1 MRNPAY
7 AYQGPPPV
15 SLAERLEALA
25 RDARDVSE
33 EDAEIAEELARQV
46 RDEAE
51 AGAAEAARKAA
62 LEARIEAREAEAEK
76 ARAAV
81 REAARDAERRAAAS
95 AAAARMKS
103 DSSAVSAATTRRRRA
118 ATDAAARLPTL
129 FDLEALPDSVVS
141 LVLREMGDYE
151 LAATMCAS
159 RRFQRIATLDDELW
173 GFVQRKHRRWPRR
186 PRRGETCRAAFQRGI
201 LVDAGW
207 RRARF
212 DKKEHRAHSEY
223 AQCVA
228 LRGDVFVSGS
238 ADKTLA
244 VVGLPP
250 RAPEPQ
256 TETSAAFGPVGP
268 FRAFASTG
276 WERVLGR
283 AVGHVD
289 AVTCCRLTGGD
300 AADGGAPTTLFSGD
314 ARGEMR
320 VWDLTRGNLFD
331 PYERVVEGTADET
344 YVDETSSDGPTTSE
358 CYSIPC
364 VSSHLLSSPATG
376 LPHAQFF
383 DVRDDGGGAAAQALA
398 CASERA
404 GAGVHVYDCARFGAA
419 TRRFELGAAAYG
431 VAWGGGSLDRHI
443 VYVACD
449 DGIVRRWDARDSSG
463 RPCDASARVENASP
477 SFAASRESRDDPTF
491 AGPLH
496 RPAVARTRTNAAR
509 CVSAD
514 GDQFAFGSA
523 RGTVHVRDARKPSAP
538 LCAESENA
546 RWHDDCVNAVALD
559 ARLRRVVS
567 GGDDGYVRWRRLP
580 LGGDFEFEDDTESG
594 SSFVLP
600 DDDLPVSRRE
610 NDKAS
615 RREDDASRAR
625 RNKTARRARTAPP
638 ALCTGVGALAVA
650 FDHSRVVVGC
660 VDSTVRAYDAV
671 TGEDFVDAD
680 ALRAAWRE
688 VCLRAR
694 DAGNLLER
702 PAVSGGEL
710 SASLD
715 WGNYR
720 A

>member
-1 MRNPAY
+1 VRNPAY
-7 AYQGPPPV
+7 SYQGPPPV

-33 EDAEIAEELARQV
+33 EDAEVAEEMARQV

-62 LEARIEAREAEAEK
+62 MEARIEAREAEAEK
-76 ARAAV
+76 ARAAE
-81 REAARDAERRAAAS
+81 REATREAERRAAAS
-95 AAAARMKS
+95 AAAARTRS
-103 DSSAVSAATTRRRRA
+103 DSSAVSAATARRRRA
-118 ATDAAARLPTL
+118 ATAAASRLPTL
-129 FDLEALPDSVVS
+129 FDLEALPDSVAS

-159 RRFQRIATLDDELW
+159 RRFRRIATMDDELW
-173 GFVQRKHRRWPRR
+173 GFVQRKHRRWPLR
-186 PRRGETCRAAFQRGI
+186 PERGETHRAAFQRGV

-212 DKKEHRAHSEY
+212 DKTEHRAHSEY

-250 RAPEPQ
+250 RAPEPELSESENDDE
-256 TETSAAFGPVGP
+256 TEAR
-268 FRAFASTG
+268 FRARVSERA

-283 AVGHVD
+283 AVGHAD

-320 VWDLTRGNLFD
+320 VWDLRRAPVD
-331 PYERVVEGTADET
+331 PWERVAGNASASLRE
-344 YVDETSSDGPTTSE
+344 SDCHSV
-358 CYSIPC
+358 PC
-364 VSSHLLSSPATG
+364 VSSHLLSSPDTG

-383 DVRDDGGGAAAQALA
+383 DVRDDQGLGAGGLAA
-398 CASERA
+398 CASDRA

-419 TRRFELGAAAYG
+419 IRRFELGAAAYG
-431 VAWGGGSLDRHI
+431 VAWGGGGLDRH
-443 VYVACD
+443 VVHVACD
-449 DGIVRRWDARDSSG
+449 DGVVRRWDARDNSG
-463 RPCDASARVENASP
+463 RPCDASARVEAFSKSDHENPGASP
-477 SFAASRESRDDPTF
+477 EGSSSDAGQTLGGSAGRLGTSSRRSS
-491 AGPLH
+491 
-496 RPAVARTRTNAAR
+496 AAR

-514 GDQFAFGSA
+514 GDTFAFGSA

-538 LCAESENA
+538 LCAASEAA
-546 RWHDDCVNAVALD
+546 RWHDDCVNAVAVD
-559 ARLRRVVS
+559 AKLRRVVS

-580 LGGDFEFEDDTESG
+580 LSGNFEGDDG
-594 SSFVLP
+594 L
-600 DDDLPVSRRE
+600 
-610 NDKAS
+610 K
-615 RREDDASRAR
+615 RA
-625 RNKTARRARTAPP
+625 TATPP
-638 ALCTGVGALAVA
+638 ALFTGVGALAVA

-660 VDSTVRAYDAV
+660 VDTTVRAYDAV

-680 ALRAAWRE
+680 ALREAWRE

-702 PAVSGGEL
+702 PVMSGGEL
-710 SASLD
+710 AASLD

-720 A
+720 S

>member
-7 AYQGPPPV
+7 SYQGPPPV

-33 EDAEIAEELARQV
+33 EDAEVAEEMARQV

-62 LEARIEAREAEAEK
+62 MEARIDAREAEAEK
-76 ARAAV
+76 ARAAE
-81 REAARDAERRAAAS
+81 REATREAERRAAAS
-95 AAAARMKS
+95 AAAARTRS
-103 DSSAVSAATTRRRRA
+103 DSSAVSAATARRRRA
-118 ATDAAARLPTL
+118 ATAAAARLPTL
-129 FDLEALPDSVVS
+129 FDLEALPDSVAS

-159 RRFQRIATLDDELW
+159 RRFRRIATMDDELW
-173 GFVQRKHRRWPRR
+173 GFVQRKHRRWPLR
-186 PRRGETCRAAFQRGI
+186 PERGETHRAAFQRGV

-212 DKKEHRAHSEY
+212 DKTEHRAHSEY

-250 RAPEPQ
+250 RAPEPELSESENDDE
-256 TETSAAFGPVGP
+256 TEAR
-268 FRAFASTG
+268 FRARVSERA

-283 AVGHVD
+283 AVGHAD

-320 VWDLTRGNLFD
+320 VWDLRRAPVD
-331 PYERVVEGTADET
+331 PWERVAGNASASLRE
-344 YVDETSSDGPTTSE
+344 SDCHSV
-358 CYSIPC
+358 PC
-364 VSSHLLSSPATG
+364 VSSHLLSSPDTG

-383 DVRDDGGGAAAQALA
+383 DVRDDQGLGAGGLAA
-398 CASERA
+398 CASDRA

-419 TRRFELGAAAYG
+419 IRRFELGAAAYG
-431 VAWGGGSLDRHI
+431 VAWGGGGLDRH
-443 VYVACD
+443 VVHVACD
-449 DGIVRRWDARDSSG
+449 DGVVRRWDARDNSG
-463 RPCDASARVENASP
+463 RPCDASARVEAFSKSDHENPGASP
-477 SFAASRESRDDPTF
+477 EGSSSDAGQTLGGSAGRLGTSSRRSS
-491 AGPLH
+491 
-496 RPAVARTRTNAAR
+496 AAR

-514 GDQFAFGSA
+514 GDTFAFGSA

-538 LCAESENA
+538 LCAASEAA
-546 RWHDDCVNAVALD
+546 RWHDDCVNAVAVD
-559 ARLRRVVS
+559 AKLRRVVS
-567 GGDDGYVRWRRLP
+567 GGDDGYARWRRLP
-580 LGGDFEFEDDTESG
+580 LSGNFEGDDG
-594 SSFVLP
+594 L
-600 DDDLPVSRRE
+600 
-610 NDKAS
+610 K
-615 RREDDASRAR
+615 RA
-625 RNKTARRARTAPP
+625 TATPP
-638 ALCTGVGALAVA
+638 ALFTGVGALAVA

-660 VDSTVRAYDAV
+660 VDTTVRAYDAV

-680 ALRAAWRE
+680 ALREAWRE

-702 PAVSGGEL
+702 PVMSGGEL
-710 SASLD
+710 AASLD

-720 A
+720 S

>member
-7 AYQGPPPV
+7 SYQGPPPV

-33 EDAEIAEELARQV
+33 EDAEIAEEMARQV

-62 LEARIEAREAEAEK
+62 MEARIDAREAEAEK
-76 ARAAV
+76 ARAAE
-81 REAARDAERRAAAS
+81 REATREAERRAAAS
-95 AAAARMKS
+95 AAAARTRS
-103 DSSAVSAATTRRRRA
+103 DSSAVSAETARRRRA
-118 ATDAAARLPTL
+118 ATAAAARLPTL
-129 FDLEALPDSVVS
+129 FDLEALPDSVAS

-159 RRFQRIATLDDELW
+159 RRFRRIATMDDELW
-173 GFVQRKHRRWPRR
+173 GFVQRKHRRWPLR
-186 PRRGETCRAAFQRGI
+186 PERGETHRAAFQRGV

-212 DKKEHRAHSEY
+212 DKTEHRAHSEY

-250 RAPEPQ
+250 RAPEPELSESENDDE
-256 TETSAAFGPVGP
+256 TEAR
-268 FRAFASTG
+268 FRARVSERA

-283 AVGHVD
+283 AVGHAD

-320 VWDLTRGNLFD
+320 VWDLRRAPVD
-331 PYERVVEGTADET
+331 PWERVAGNASASLRE
-344 YVDETSSDGPTTSE
+344 SDCHSV
-358 CYSIPC
+358 PC
-364 VSSHLLSSPATG
+364 VSSHLLSSPDTG

-383 DVRDDGGGAAAQALA
+383 DVRDDQGLGAGGLAA
-398 CASERA
+398 CASDRA

-419 TRRFELGAAAYG
+419 IRRFELGAAAYG
-431 VAWGGGSLDRHI
+431 VAWGGGGLDRH
-443 VYVACD
+443 VVHVACD
-449 DGIVRRWDARDSSG
+449 DGVVRRWDARDNSG
-463 RPCDASARVENASP
+463 RPCDASARVEAFSKSDHENPGASP
-477 SFAASRESRDDPTF
+477 EGSSSDAGQTLGGSAGRLGTSSRRSS
-491 AGPLH
+491 
-496 RPAVARTRTNAAR
+496 AAR

-514 GDQFAFGSA
+514 GDTFAFGSA

-538 LCAESENA
+538 LCAASEAA
-546 RWHDDCVNAVALD
+546 RWHDDCVNAVAVD
-559 ARLRRVVS
+559 AKLRRVVS

-580 LGGDFEFEDDTESG
+580 LSGNFEGDDG
-594 SSFVLP
+594 L
-600 DDDLPVSRRE
+600 
-610 NDKAS
+610 K
-615 RREDDASRAR
+615 RA
-625 RNKTARRARTAPP
+625 TATPP
-638 ALCTGVGALAVA
+638 ALFTGVGALAVA

-660 VDSTVRAYDAV
+660 VDTTVRAYDAV

-680 ALRAAWRE
+680 ALREAWRE

-702 PAVSGGEL
+702 PVMSGGEL
-710 SASLD
+710 AASLD

-720 A
+720 S

>member
-7 AYQGPPPV
+7 SYQGPPPV

-33 EDAEIAEELARQV
+33 EDAEVAEEMARQV

-62 LEARIEAREAEAEK
+62 MEARIDAREAEAEK
-76 ARAAV
+76 ARAAE
-81 REAARDAERRAAAS
+81 REATREAERRAAAS
-95 AAAARMKS
+95 AAAARTRS
-103 DSSAVSAATTRRRRA
+103 DSSAVSAATARRRRA
-118 ATDAAARLPTL
+118 ATAAASRLPTL
-129 FDLEALPDSVVS
+129 FDLEALPDSVAS

-159 RRFQRIATLDDELW
+159 RRFRRIATMDDELW
-173 GFVQRKHRRWPRR
+173 GFVQRKHRRWPLR
-186 PRRGETCRAAFQRGI
+186 PERGETHRAAFQRGV

-212 DKKEHRAHSEY
+212 DKTEHRAHSEY

-250 RAPEPQ
+250 RAPEPELSESENDDE
-256 TETSAAFGPVGP
+256 TEAR
-268 FRAFASTG
+268 FRARVSERA

-283 AVGHVD
+283 AVGHAD

-320 VWDLTRGNLFD
+320 VWDLRRAPVD
-331 PYERVVEGTADET
+331 PWERVAGNASASLRE
-344 YVDETSSDGPTTSE
+344 SDCHSV
-358 CYSIPC
+358 PC
-364 VSSHLLSSPATG
+364 VSSHLLSSPDTG

-383 DVRDDGGGAAAQALA
+383 DVRDDQGLGAGGLAA
-398 CASERA
+398 CASDRA

-419 TRRFELGAAAYG
+419 IRRFELGAAAYG
-431 VAWGGGSLDRHI
+431 VAWGGGGLDRH
-443 VYVACD
+443 VVHVACD
-449 DGIVRRWDARDSSG
+449 DGVVRRWDARDNSG
-463 RPCDASARVENASP
+463 RPCDASARVEAFSKSDHENPGASP
-477 SFAASRESRDDPTF
+477 EGSSSDAGQTLGGSAGRLGTSSRRSS
-491 AGPLH
+491 
-496 RPAVARTRTNAAR
+496 AAR

-514 GDQFAFGSA
+514 GDTFAFGSA

-538 LCAESENA
+538 LCAASEAA
-546 RWHDDCVNAVALD
+546 RWHDDCVNAVAVD
-559 ARLRRVVS
+559 AKLRRVVS
-567 GGDDGYVRWRRLP
+567 GGDDGYARWRRLP
-580 LGGDFEFEDDTESG
+580 LSGNFEGDDG
-594 SSFVLP
+594 L
-600 DDDLPVSRRE
+600 
-610 NDKAS
+610 K
-615 RREDDASRAR
+615 RA
-625 RNKTARRARTAPP
+625 TATPP
-638 ALCTGVGALAVA
+638 ALFTGVGALAVA

-660 VDSTVRAYDAV
+660 VDTTVRAYDAV

-680 ALRAAWRE
+680 ALREAWRE

-702 PAVSGGEL
+702 PVMSGGEL
-710 SASLD
+710 AASLD

-720 A
+720 S

>member
-1 MRNPAY
+1 VRNPAY
-7 AYQGPPPV
+7 SYQGPPPV

-33 EDAEIAEELARQV
+33 EDAEIAEEMARQV

-62 LEARIEAREAEAEK
+62 MEARIDAREAEAEK
-76 ARAAV
+76 ARAAE
-81 REAARDAERRAAAS
+81 REATREAERRAAAS
-95 AAAARMKS
+95 AAAARTRS
-103 DSSAVSAATTRRRRA
+103 DSSAVSAATARRRRA
-118 ATDAAARLPTL
+118 ATAAAARLPTL
-129 FDLEALPDSVVS
+129 FDLEALPDSVAS

-159 RRFQRIATLDDELW
+159 RRFRRIATMDDELW
-173 GFVQRKHRRWPRR
+173 GFVQRKHRRWPLR
-186 PRRGETCRAAFQRGI
+186 PERGETHRAAFQRGV

-212 DKKEHRAHSEY
+212 DKTEHRAHSEY

-250 RAPEPQ
+250 RAPEPELSESENDDE
-256 TETSAAFGPVGP
+256 TEAR
-268 FRAFASTG
+268 FRARVSERA

-283 AVGHVD
+283 AVGHAD

-320 VWDLTRGNLFD
+320 VWDLRRAPVD
-331 PYERVVEGTADET
+331 PWERVAGNASASLRE
-344 YVDETSSDGPTTSE
+344 SDCHSV
-358 CYSIPC
+358 PC
-364 VSSHLLSSPATG
+364 VSSHLLSSPDTG

-383 DVRDDGGGAAAQALA
+383 DVRDDQGLGAGGLAA
-398 CASERA
+398 CASDRA

-419 TRRFELGAAAYG
+419 IRRFELGAAAYG
-431 VAWGGGSLDRHI
+431 VAWGGGGLDRH
-443 VYVACD
+443 VVHVACD
-449 DGIVRRWDARDSSG
+449 DGVVRRWDARDNSG
-463 RPCDASARVENASP
+463 RPCDASARVEAFSKSDHENPGASP
-477 SFAASRESRDDPTF
+477 EGSSSDAGQTLGGSAGRLGTSSRRSS
-491 AGPLH
+491 
-496 RPAVARTRTNAAR
+496 AAR

-514 GDQFAFGSA
+514 GDTFAFGSA

-538 LCAESENA
+538 LCAASEAA
-546 RWHDDCVNAVALD
+546 RWHDDCVNAVAVD
-559 ARLRRVVS
+559 AKLRRVVS

-580 LGGDFEFEDDTESG
+580 LSGNFEGDDG
-594 SSFVLP
+594 L
-600 DDDLPVSRRE
+600 
-610 NDKAS
+610 K
-615 RREDDASRAR
+615 RA
-625 RNKTARRARTAPP
+625 TATPP
-638 ALCTGVGALAVA
+638 ALFTGVGALAVA

-660 VDSTVRAYDAV
+660 VDTTVRAYDAV

-680 ALRAAWRE
+680 ALREAWRE

-702 PAVSGGEL
+702 PVLSGGEL
-710 SASLD
+710 AASVD

-720 A
+720 S

>member
-7 AYQGPPPV
+7 SYQGPPPV

-33 EDAEIAEELARQV
+33 EDAEIAEEMARQV

-62 LEARIEAREAEAEK
+62 MEARIDAREAEAEK
-76 ARAAV
+76 ARAAE
-81 REAARDAERRAAAS
+81 REAAREAERRAAAS
-95 AAAARMKS
+95 AAAARTRS
-103 DSSAVSAATTRRRRA
+103 DSSAVSAATARRRRA
-118 ATDAAARLPTL
+118 ATAAAARLPTL
-129 FDLEALPDSVVS
+129 FDLEALPDSVAS

-159 RRFQRIATLDDELW
+159 RRFRRIATMDDELW
-173 GFVQRKHRRWPRR
+173 GFVQRKHRRWPLR
-186 PRRGETCRAAFQRGI
+186 PERGETCRAAFQRGV

-212 DKKEHRAHSEY
+212 DKTEHRAHSEY

-250 RAPEPQ
+250 RAPEPELSESENDAE
-256 TETSAAFGPVGP
+256 TEAC
-268 FRAFASTG
+268 FRARVSERA

-283 AVGHVD
+283 AVGHAD

-320 VWDLTRGNLFD
+320 VWDLRRAPVD
-331 PYERVVEGTADET
+331 PWERVAGSASASLRE
-344 YVDETSSDGPTTSE
+344 SDCHSV
-358 CYSIPC
+358 PC
-364 VSSHLLSSPATG
+364 VSSHLLSSPDTG

-383 DVRDDGGGAAAQALA
+383 DVRDDQGLGAGGLAA
-398 CASERA
+398 CASDRA

-419 TRRFELGAAAYG
+419 IRRFELGAAAYG
-431 VAWGGGSLDRHI
+431 VAWGGGGLDRH
-443 VYVACD
+443 VVHVACD
-449 DGIVRRWDARDSSG
+449 DGVVRRWDARDNSG
-463 RPCDASARVENASP
+463 RPCDASARVEAFSKSDHENPGASP
-477 SFAASRESRDDPTF
+477 EGSSSDAGRTLGGSGGRLGTSSRRS
-491 AGPLH
+491 A
-496 RPAVARTRTNAAR
+496 AAR

-514 GDQFAFGSA
+514 GDTFAFGSA

-538 LCAESENA
+538 LCAASEAA
-546 RWHDDCVNAVALD
+546 RWHDDCVNAVAVD
-559 ARLRRVVS
+559 AKLRRVVS

-580 LGGDFEFEDDTESG
+580 LSGDFEGDDG
-594 SSFVLP
+594 SYGF
-600 DDDLPVSRRE
+600 DDDGDSSDARE
-610 NDKAS
+610 GGA
-615 RREDDASRAR
+615 REEQKQKRVLKRA
-625 RNKTARRARTAPP
+625 TATPP
-638 ALCTGVGALAVA
+638 ALFTGVGALAVA

-660 VDSTVRAYDAV
+660 VDTTVRAYDAV

-680 ALRAAWRE
+680 ALREAWRE

-702 PAVSGGEL
+702 PVMSGGEL
-710 SASLD
+710 AASLD

>member
-33 EDAEIAEELARQV
+33 EDAEIAEEMARQV

-62 LEARIEAREAEAEK
+62 LEARIDAREAEAEK

-81 REAARDAERRAAAS
+81 REAARDAERRATAS
-95 AAAARMKS
+95 AAAARTRS

-118 ATDAAARLPTL
+118 ATAAASRLPTL
-129 FDLEALPDSVVS
+129 FDLEALPDSVAS

-159 RRFQRIATLDDELW
+159 RRFRRIATLDDELW

-186 PRRGETCRAAFQRGI
+186 PQRGETCRAAFQRGI

-250 RAPEPQ
+250 RAPEPPADD
-256 TETSAAFGPVGP
+256 AATAEGQ
-268 FRAFASTG
+268 FRARAGRG

-283 AVGHVD
+283 AVGHKD

-320 VWDLTRGNLFD
+320 VWDLARAPFD
-331 PYERVVEGTADET
+331 PYERVFFDEGASDET
-344 YVDETSSDGPTTSE
+344 FVDETWSTSSASE

-383 DVRDDGGGAAAQALA
+383 DVRDDGGGGDGARALA

-431 VAWGGGSLDRHI
+431 VAWGGGSLDRHV

-477 SFAASRESRDDPTF
+477 SFSASRVVDDPTRS
-491 AGPLH
+491 
-496 RPAVARTRTNAAR
+496 RPATSRTRTNAAR

-580 LGGDFEFEDDTESG
+580 LGGDFEFEDDRDG
-594 SSFVLP
+594 DRSSVFP
-600 DDDLPVSRRE
+600 DDDEVSRT
-610 NDKAS
+610 
-615 RREDDASRAR
+615 EDDASRAR
-625 RNKTARRARTAPP
+625 RNARRARTAPP

>member
-1 MRNPAY
+1 M
-7 AYQGPPPV
+7 

-33 EDAEIAEELARQV
+33 EDAEIAEEMARQV

-62 LEARIEAREAEAEK
+62 MEARIDAREAEAEK
-76 ARAAV
+76 ARAAA

-95 AAAARMKS
+95 AASAAAAQTSS
-103 DSSAVSAATTRRRRA
+103 DSSAVSAATARRRRA
-118 ATDAAARLPTL
+118 AVAAAARLPTL
-129 FDLEALPDSVVS
+129 FDLEALPDSVAS

-159 RRFQRIATLDDELW
+159 RRFRRLATLDDELW
-173 GFVQRKHRRWPRR
+173 GFVQRRHRRWPRR
-186 PRRGETCRAAFQRGI
+186 PERGETHRAAFERGI

-250 RAPEPQ
+250 RAPEP
-256 TETSAAFGPVGP
+256 ERADAEASGNEAG
-268 FRAFASTG
+268 FRARARHG

-283 AVGHVD
+283 AVGHAD

-314 ARGEMR
+314 ALGEMR
-320 VWDLTRGNLFD
+320 VWDLRRAPFD
-331 PYERVVEGTADET
+331 PWARVAADPDR
-344 YVDETSSDGPTTSE
+344 DEAPTLDGSTSSTSSTSD
-358 CYSIPC
+358 CYSVPC
-364 VSSHLLSSPATG
+364 VSSHLLSSPSDG
-376 LPHAQFF
+376 FPHAQFF
-383 DVRDDGGGAAAQALA
+383 DVRDDGGAAGGLAA
-398 CASERA
+398 CASDRA

-431 VAWGGGSLDRHI
+431 VAWGGGGLDRH
-443 VYVACD
+443 VVHVACD
-449 DGIVRRWDARDSSG
+449 DGVVRRWDARDKSG
-463 RPCDASARVENASP
+463 RPCDASARVDPRTASVSGGEIGALP
-477 SFAASRESRDDPTF
+477 STSESFAASRRSP
-491 AGPLH
+491 
-496 RPAVARTRTNAAR
+496 AAR
-509 CVSAD
+509 CVAAD
-514 GDQFAFGSA
+514 GDAFAFGSA
-523 RGTVHVRDARKPSAP
+523 RGTVHVRDARKPSTP

-546 RWHDDCVNAVALD
+546 RWHGDCVNAVAID
-559 ARLRRVVS
+559 AKLRRVVS
-567 GGDDGYVRWRRLP
+567 GGDDGLVRWRRLP
-580 LGGDFEFEDDTESG
+580 LSGDFENDPGSDDDDDEDDGDAKKNAEGDAARSEA
-594 SSFVLP
+594 
-600 DDDLPVSRRE
+600 RR
-610 NDKAS
+610 
-615 RREDDASRAR
+615 RRAR
-625 RNKTARRARTAPP
+625 RRRSSATPP
-638 ALCTGVGALAVA
+638 ALSTGVGALAVA

-660 VDSTVRAYDAV
+660 VDTTVRAYDAV